1 MNILVSACLLGENC
15 KYNAGNNLN
24 EKLKELIHNHEVF
37 PVCPEVMGGLSTPRY
52 PAEIIDGEVIN
63 SEGISV
69 DKQFKLGA
77 EIALN
82 TALENNIDF
91 AILQSR
97 SPSCG
102 LKKIYDGTFTG
113 TLINGQGIFAKIL
126 IENKIKVF
134 DIEDLDFIENYLKN
148 NK

>member
-1 MNILVSACLLGENC
+1 MNILVSTCLLGENC

-24 EKLKELIHNHEVF
+24 KKLKELIHNHEVF
-37 PVCPEVMGGLSTPRY
+37 PVCPEVMGGLSTPRH

-102 LKKIYDGTFTG
+102 LKNIYDGSFTG

-134 DIEDLDFIENYLKN
+134 DIEDLDLIENYLKN